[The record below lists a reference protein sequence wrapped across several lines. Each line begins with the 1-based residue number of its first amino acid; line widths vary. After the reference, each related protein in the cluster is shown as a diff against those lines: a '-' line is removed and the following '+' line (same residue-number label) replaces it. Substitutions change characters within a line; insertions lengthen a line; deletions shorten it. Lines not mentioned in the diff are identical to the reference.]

1 MTSTTDPGNRHFL
14 VVVAEESK
22 AVVYRRTTR
31 SGPLQETTTFENE
44 AARLKTGEILAD
56 KGGRSF
62 DSHGHGRHTMA
73 NEKADPKKHLAE
85 QFARDI
91 AEYIAADVHKGT
103 CRGYALVAAPELL
116 GMLRAELARH
126 TPMEPYATVDK
137 NVVGQAD
144 AVIEKLL
151 ADSWAETQR

>member
-1 MTSTTDPGNRHFL
+1 MTATIDPGNRHFL

-22 AVVYRRTTR
+22 AVVYRRATR
-31 SGPLQETTTFENE
+31 SGPLQEINTFENE

-73 NEKADPKKHLAE
+73 SEKADPKRHFAE
-85 QFARDI
+85 QLARDI

-103 CRGYALVAAPELL
+103 CRGYALIAAPHFL
-116 GMLRAELARH
+116 GIQRAELARQ

-137 NVVGQAD
+137 NVVGQD
-144 AVIEKLL
+144 EAVIEKLI
-151 ADSWAETQR
+151 AES

>member
-1 MTSTTDPGNRHFL
+1 MTPPIDPGNKHFL
-14 VVVAEESK
+14 VVVADESK
-22 AVVYRRTTR
+22 AVVYSRTSR
-31 SGPLQETTTFENE
+31 SGPLQEMATFQNE

-91 AEYIAADVHKGT
+91 AEHITAEVLKGT
-103 CRGYALVAAPELL
+103 CRGYALVAAPQFL
-116 GMLRAELARH
+116 GMLRTELARH

-144 AVIEKLL
+144 TVIEKLL
-151 ADSWAETQR
+151 AES

>member
-1 MTSTTDPGNRHFL
+1 MTPTIGPGNRHFL

-31 SGPLQETTTFENE
+31 RGSLQEISTFENE

-85 QFARDI
+85 QLARDI

-103 CRGYALVAAPELL
+103 CRGYAIVAAPQFL
-116 GMLRAELARH
+116 GILRAELARQ
-126 TPMEPYATVDK
+126 TPMEPYVTVDK
-137 NVVGQAD
+137 NVVGQD
-144 AVIEKLL
+144 EAVIEKLI
-151 ADSWAETQR
+151 AES

>member
-1 MTSTTDPGNRHFL
+1 MTLTTDPGNRHFL
-14 VVVAEESK
+14 VVVGEESQ
-22 AVVYRRTTR
+22 AVVYRRATV
-31 SGPLQETTTFENE
+31 SAPLQDTTTFENE

-73 NEKADPKKHLAE
+73 NEKADPKKHLAV
-85 QFARDI
+85 QLARDV
-91 AEYIAADVHKGT
+91 AEYIRADVHKGT
-103 CRGYALVAAPELL
+103 CRGYALVAAPKFL
-116 GMLRAELARH
+116 GMLRTELARH

-137 NVVGQAD
+137 NVVGQAK

-151 ADSWAETQR
+151 AES

>member
-1 MTSTTDPGNRHFL
+1 MTLSTDHGNRHFL
-14 VVVAEESK
+14 VVVADESK
-22 AVVYRRTTR
+22 AIVYRRTSL

-44 AARLKTGEILAD
+44 AARLKTGEIIAD

-91 AEYIAADVHKGT
+91 AEHIKTDVHTGS
-103 CRGYALVAAPELL
+103 CRGYALVAAPQFL
-116 GMLRAELARH
+116 GLLRAELARH

-137 NVVGQAD
+137 HVVGQAE

-151 ADSWAETQR
+151 SQAAAP

>member
-1 MTSTTDPGNRHFL
+1 MTPPIDPRNRHFL
-14 VVVAEESK
+14 VVVADEAK
-22 AVVYRRTTR
+22 AVVYRRATR
-31 SGPLQETTTFENE
+31 SGPLQETAKFENE
-44 AARLKTGEILAD
+44 AARLKTGDLIAD

-91 AEYIAADVHKGT
+91 AEYVAGDVHDGT
-103 CRGYALVAAPELL
+103 CRGYALVVAPQLL

-137 NVVGQAD
+137 NVVGQAET
-144 AVIEKLL
+144 VIEKLL
-151 ADSWAETQR
+151 AES